1 MESKNKPKII
11 EIDPEEFFNYSS
23 AEEILKYVGERV
35 KCEICDK
42 TYASKQSLSIHI
54 KSVHQKI
61 KDNICK
67 FCEKAYSR
75 NYDLQIHMKT
85 VHKEGVKKIQAQ
97 NERKKDEEKYE
108 IVHKEGIKFF
118 NAHVNPVAKPT
129 KNFIGQNSK
138 TQFER
143 DNSYTML
150 SKVTIF

>member
-23 AEEILKYVGERV
+23 TEEILKYVNERV

-75 NYDLQIHMKT
+75 NYDLQIHMKI
-85 VHKEGVKKIQAQ
+85 VHKEGIEKIQAQ

-108 IVHKEGIKFF
+108 IVHHKGIK
-118 NAHVNPVAKPT
+118 
-129 KNFIGQNSK
+129 IGRIFGIQNSK
-138 TQFER
+138 KQFER
-143 DNSYTML
+143 DNS
-150 SKVTIF
+150 